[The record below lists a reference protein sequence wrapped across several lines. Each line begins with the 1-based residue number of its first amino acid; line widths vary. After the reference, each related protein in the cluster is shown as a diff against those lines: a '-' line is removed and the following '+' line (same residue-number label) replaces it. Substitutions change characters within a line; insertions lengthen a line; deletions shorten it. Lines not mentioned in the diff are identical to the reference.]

1 MINDMTQ
8 DIIFKGYGCLSK
20 KWLHGTLIHDKKSN
34 RVFIITKCYTSTGSN
49 NSVNGELEAEEVR
62 PASVGQ
68 YIGLRDKEGTCVYTG
83 DIVEI
88 NTYTVLSNDIGSY
101 KPIPT
106 TLKAVVKYIRPECR
120 YIYEYF
126 DENDILTGDYEH
138 PEDVGS
144 AGVKVV
150 GNIFDKE

>member
-1 MINDMTQ
+1 MINDMMQ
-8 DIIFKGYGCLSK
+8 DIIFKGYGVVSK
-20 KWLHGTLIHDKKSN
+20 KWLYGTLIHNKKLN
-34 RVFIITKCYTSTGSN
+34 RGFIITKCYTSTSSN
-49 NSVNGELEAEEVR
+49 NSVNGELEAEEVY
-62 PASVGQ
+62 PTSVGQ

-88 NTYTVLSNDIGSY
+88 NTYTVLPNDMGSY

-126 DENDILTGDYEH
+126 DENDILTGDYEY
-138 PEDVGS
+138 PEDIGSVGI
-144 AGVKVV
+144 KVV
-150 GNIFDKE
+150 DNIFNKE